1 MSEAVEKMA
10 VEKKKRAVEKRAVEE
25 GLGDYDTRNSR
36 PSLDWRTTFPP
47 TTIPRRRVGLSSGT
61 DWHVS
66 GPSTV
71 CVPTLIPYRSSP
83 SSGVRL
89 SPLERARAEQVKSN
103 YLFNSFG
110 PEQPVKRQVRQ
121 HDQRRSANMPNVWS
135 LTVFQP
141 TCTSLQ
147 MATLWCSPSSTSHSV
162 SSSCPASCSPA
173 RSDLG

>member
-10 VEKKKRAVEKRAVEE
+10 VEKKKGRSRKGRSKR

-89 SPLERARAEQVKSN
+89 SPLERARAEQV
-103 YLFNSFG
+103 LLLVQLIG

-141 TCTSLQ
+141 TCTSPQ